1 MENRN
6 NSNIFTRVNK
16 RVMKINDRRSFL
28 GKLAL
33 GTTALASAPLF
44 GGVLNEKEENMEK
57 KEIKKIKKIRALGF
71 QWETLN
77 PFLFCVHH
85 EDHFP
90 KGNENMGPDPEY
102 LEGRQMGSDFH
113 IKDGFRMYHGKTVPG
128 FPGHPHRGFETLT
141 VVRKGMV
148 DHADSAGGA
157 GRYGDGD
164 LQWMTAGRGL
174 MHSEMFPLLKED
186 QENPLELFQIW
197 LNLPAVNK
205 MKEPDYKMLWSED
218 IPKFNLNEKVKI
230 EVLAGSL
237 FQKEAPKAP
246 KNSWAFDP
254 NNHVGV
260 YNIHLDEDAEMIL
273 PETEKGINRSLYCYG
288 GNSIVLEEKEIPEYH
303 AVDVE
308 PDSAIHIKTG
318 KGGGKILILQG
329 RPIDE
334 PVVQHG
340 PFVMNSRQEI
350 QEAFADYQK
359 TQFGGWPWEKYD
371 QVHDRKLGRFAKYA
385 DGTKEEKSNT

>member
-1 MENRN
+1 M
-6 NSNIFTRVNK
+6 SKNK
-16 RVMKINDRRSFL
+16 NDDRRKFL

-44 GGVLNEKEENMEK
+44 GNVFQDNNQDK
-57 KEIKKIKKIRALGF
+57 KDKKVKKAIIKVRALGF

-85 EDHFP
+85 EDFFP
-90 KGNENMGPDPEY
+90 KGNHEMGPEPA
-102 LEGRQMGSDFH
+102 LLKGRQLGSDFN
-113 IKDGFRMYHGKTVPG
+113 IKDGFRMYHGKKVPG

-174 MHSEMFPLLKED
+174 MHSEMFPLLKKDED
-186 QENPLELFQIW
+186 NPLELFQIW
-197 LNLPAVNK
+197 LNLPRENK
-205 MKEPDYKMLWSED
+205 MKEPDYKMFWNED
-218 IPKFNLNEKVKI
+218 IPEFQLNDKVYV
-230 EVLAGSL
+230 EVLAGEL
-237 FQKEAPKAP
+237 FEKKSPQPP
-246 KNSWAFDP
+246 KNSWAHDP
-254 NNHVGV
+254 KNRVGV
-260 YNIHLDEDAEMIL
+260 FNFHLDPEAEFTL
-273 PETEKGINRSLYCYG
+273 PATDEGINRSLYFYEG
-288 GNSIVLEEKEIPEYH
+288 DQLSVEGETIPEYH
-303 AVDVE
+303 AVDVNSE
-308 PDSAIHIKTG
+308 SEVNIKAG
-318 KGGGKILILQG
+318 EKGAKILVLQG
-329 RPIDE
+329 RPINE

-359 TQFGGWPWEKYD
+359 DQFGGWPWERYD
-371 QVHDRKLGRFAKYA
+371 QVHERSLGRFAKYA
-385 DGTKEEKSNT
+385 DGTEEKKG